1 VANDLSV
8 LAPKLLAQGLVAL
21 RSANLMPLLV
31 NSDYSMEFA
40 TKGLVVTIPVS
51 SAVAAQDVT
60 PANTPPST
68 ADVAPTSALITLD
81 QWKEAPFYLTDKDQQ
96 QASDGV
102 IPMQASEAVKSLSDA
117 VNAYILSKYKGIYG
131 FYGTPGTTPFASTTT
146 AATQARKILNKQLAP
161 MNDRRFIMDPDAEA
175 NALDLRAFQDASWA
189 MTADA
194 IQEGT
199 ITRRLGFDWFMDQQ
213 IPSHTA
219 GTITTGLIAKA
230 STAQAIGLKAIVCTT
245 AASSGACALVVG
257 DIITF
262 AGQTQTYVVTAA
274 ATQASASTDVT
285 VNVEP
290 GLKVALAGSEAVSV
304 KSTHVCNLALHRDA
318 IGFASRPLAD
328 SGQGL
333 GNIIEV
339 AVDPITGLALRLEIS
354 REHKRTRFSYDILYG
369 ATLVRPDLAARVA
382 G

>member
-1 VANDLSV
+1 
-8 LAPKLLAQGLVAL
+8 
-21 RSANLMPLLV
+21 
-31 NSDYSMEFA
+31 
-40 TKGLVVTIPVS
+40 
-51 SAVAAQDVT
+51 
-60 PANTPPST
+60 
-68 ADVAPTSALITLD
+68 
-81 QWKEAPFYLTDKDQQ
+81 
-96 QASDGV
+96 
-102 IPMQASEAVKSLSDA
+102 
-117 VNAYILSKYKGIYG
+117 
-131 FYGTPGTTPFASTTT
+131 
-146 AATQARKILNKQLAP
+146 